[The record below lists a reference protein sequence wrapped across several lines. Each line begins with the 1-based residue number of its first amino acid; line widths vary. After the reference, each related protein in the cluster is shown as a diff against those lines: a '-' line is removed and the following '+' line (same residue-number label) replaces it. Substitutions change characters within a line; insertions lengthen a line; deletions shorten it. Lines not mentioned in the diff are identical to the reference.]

1 MNRRGAPQQCHGT
14 SRHAAAHAAA
24 LLRWWLPHCVPSR
37 PFSPLNPPR
46 MDWTDVHYRQLARL
60 LSAKA
65 WLYTEMVVDATLLHN
80 PDTDR

>member
-1 MNRRGAPQQCHGT
+1 MCAREREKKKNEDTRHSRLTAFRNPRYRPRPLTT
-14 SRHAAAHAAA
+14 SR
-24 LLRWWLPHCVPSR
+24 LS
-37 PFSPLNPPR
+37 PFSLHSR

-60 LSAKA
+60 LSARS